1 MKKITEFLE
10 TLFSTANQR
19 IKSPFF
25 GSFIFS
31 WIIINWKPI
40 FYFLFSD
47 DKISLK
53 IDKIETSYEFF
64 QNSILY
70 PLLLSFIY
78 VVVFPYINQL
88 IHWLTIKAESSKRVE
103 YHKLKIEQIESSQE
117 LAEKEKTLE
126 DIRSGN
132 RDISQLNKKNN
143 LLETENSKFKE
154 IIINKDEIISDK
166 TQQINI
172 LNTEKQNGSIS
183 LNELEKAVK
192 NFESISNKTTGY
204 VEFSEQNIFNFFP
217 SIYNSLKNG
226 DKTLDAFDYSI
237 IKKFIEFDIIE
248 KKLNGIYELTQKGE
262 AFWEISNK

>member
-53 IDKIETSYEFF
+53 IKNIEESYEFI

-78 VVVFPYINQL
+78 VVVFPYINQF
-88 IHWLTIKAESSKRVE
+88 IHWLTIKAENSKRIE
-103 YHKLKIEQIESSQE
+103 HHKLKIEQIKNSYEI
-117 LAEKEKTLE
+117 AEGEKRLE
-126 DIRSGN
+126 DIISGN
-132 RDISQLNKKNN
+132 YDISQLNDKISMLEKENVRLNKTIKNKDKTISDYGEKLDNVIDEKQKIEKEYIFIKNN
-143 LLETENSKFKE
+143 EEIIKDLEFSKFKE
-154 IIINKDEIISDK
+154 NYYFN
-166 TQQINI
+166 Q
-172 LNTEKQNGSIS
+172 
-183 LNELEKAVK
+183 
-192 NFESISNKTTGY
+192 
-204 VEFSEQNIFNFFP
+204 FSEIAERIKKNKNIFNSDMDF
-217 SIYNSLKNG
+217 IKQYLNYGVVNKNSEGNYQLTIKGNEYLDYLKN
-226 DKTLDAFDYSI
+226 I
-237 IKKFIEFDIIE
+237 
-248 KKLNGIYELTQKGE
+248 N
-262 AFWEISNK
+262 